1 MELIQELGQRL
12 ATAAQTWPDRGDWLS
27 ALGWLGLYAAFAVPW
42 GWGRLLQWDP
52 VGDRSAILSNGTIA
66 LVFPALFE
74 EILFRVLPLPVA
86 NPAPIVPI
94 PSLDPIS
101 PLAIPFFDLDLWLW
115 PSLSLL
121 LFILAHPLNALLFF
135 PRRRPTFYNPTFL
148 TLAGFL
154 GLICTLAYL
163 QSGSLWPPVFLHWL
177 IVVVW
182 LLLLGGCRRLGFVA

>member
-1 MELIQELGQRL
+1 MELIQALGQRL
-12 ATAAQTWPDRGDWLS
+12 AIAAQTWPDRGDWLIT
-27 ALGWLGLYAAFAVPW
+27 LGWLGLYAAFAVPW

-52 VGDRSAILSNGTIA
+52 VGDRSAILSNSTIA

-74 EILFRVLPLPVA
+74 EILFRVLPLPLPDRMPTGA
-86 NPAPIVPI
+86 IAAL
-94 PSLDPIS
+94 PSLPIA
-101 PLAIPFFDLDLWLW
+101 PPADLWLW

-135 PRRRPTFYNPTFL
+135 PRRRSTFYNPTFL
-148 TLAGFL
+148 TLAGLL
-154 GLICTLAYL
+154 GLLCTLAYL
-163 QSGSLWPPVFLHWL
+163 QSGSLWPPVLLHWL